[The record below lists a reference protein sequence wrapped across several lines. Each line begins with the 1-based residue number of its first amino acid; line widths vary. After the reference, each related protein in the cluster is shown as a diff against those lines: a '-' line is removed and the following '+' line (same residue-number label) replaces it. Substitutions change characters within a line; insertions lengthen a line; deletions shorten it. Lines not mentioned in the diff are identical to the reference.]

1 MDENVY
7 TWWKCVHSDS
17 DEDKLNTTCITYLHM
32 EIYMYKNINMKAIGS
47 PCREKQT
54 HTVYIY
60 NRAPA
65 FQGYRL

>member
-1 MDENVY
+1 
-7 TWWKCVHSDS
+7 
-17 DEDKLNTTCITYLHM
+17 M

-47 PCREKQT
+47 PCREEQT